1 MRGFRGLRI
10 RPQKLL
16 LKGLW
21 SMIRTPGAI
30 TMGIIMARA
39 IIMDIMVMKAAT
51 AITVKDMSAD
61 TTMAKGST
69 VAIKRETKDAVTI
82 TANKRGSS
90 PILFICIFAVGIATL
105 GLKKHNINNLEAI
118 DSSVGISRRYCF
130 FVLRG
135 CFLIKKEFF

>member
-1 MRGFRGLRI
+1 
-10 RPQKLL
+10 
-16 LKGLW
+16 
-21 SMIRTPGAI
+21 MIRTPDVI
-30 TMGIIMARA
+30 TMGIIMAKIMSVGIAMGKA
-39 IIMDIMVMKAAT
+39 IIMDILVMKAVT
-51 AITVKDMSAD
+51 AIMGKGMSAAII
-61 TTMAKGST
+61 MMKVST
-69 VAIKRETKDAVTI
+69 VAIRRETKDAVAI

-130 FVLRG
+130 YILRG